1 MFNKGIDI
9 SHRNGEIDFTKVR
22 EANIGYVFMKATEG
36 GTFQDSNYARY
47 RSDVLSAGMT
57 SGTYHYFRALSS
69 TPEAQK
75 TNIINVLTQ
84 NGFDS
89 SCEYFALDVEL
100 IGNEDATPE
109 VMADNL
115 NELLLLLGK
124 ESILGNRKP
133 LIYCSA
139 NFWDKSVAGDRHNFS
154 EYPLWVA
161 HWDVDEPRI
170 PQTWSKAGKTW
181 SAWQYSS
188 KGSIPGINGDVDL
201 NNVRL

>member
-9 SHRNGEIDFTKVR
+9 SQRNGEIDFTKVR
-22 EANIGYVFMKATEG
+22 EAEIGYVFMKATEG
-36 GTFQDSNYARY
+36 ATFQDPNYARY
-47 RSDVLSAGMT
+47 RCDVLSAGMT
-57 SGTYHYFRALSS
+57 LGAYHYFRALSS

-75 TNIINVLTQ
+75 DNIVNVLTQ
-84 NGFDS
+84 NGFNS

-100 IGNEDATPE
+100 IGNESATPE

-115 NELLLLLGK
+115 NKLLLLLG
-124 ESILGNRKP
+124 EECIFGDRKP
-133 LIYCSA
+133 LIYCSP
-139 NFWDKSVAGDRHNFS
+139 NFWDNRVDGDRYNFS
-154 EYPLWVA
+154 EYPLWIA

-170 PQTWSKAGKTW
+170 PQTWSKACKSW
-181 SAWQYSS
+181 SVWQYSS